1 MEKLKSIDIK
11 GGKNME
17 KRTDL
22 ALEAHEIY
30 AEEQQVD
37 KINGV
42 DISTFK
48 KDGISVTRVKI
59 LNDDGRRALKKPIGD
74 YVTLE
79 IPEYVHETQENFD
92 SIIKMFSKE
101 LARMMPKRTKDSVI
115 LVVGLGNRNI
125 TADALGP
132 KVVDGLLVTRH
143 LFDLMPEDISDGL
156 VPVCAISPGV
166 LGITGIETNEI
177 IKGVTQ
183 RVKPDVI
190 IAIDALASRS
200 ISRVMT
206 TIQLSNTGIKPGG
219 GVGNERGG
227 LDIETLGV
235 PVIAIG
241 VPTVVDAATMA
252 NDTIDMVIESISSHT
267 QKGTAFYKMLE
278 EIDKNEK
285 YALID
290 EVLKKSFV
298 NLVVTPKEVDE
309 IIDDLAEIISD
320 GINICMH
327 NADVGRYK

>member
-1 MEKLKSIDIK
+1 
-11 GGKNME
+11 ME

-30 AEEQQVD
+30 AEEQNVDRICGVDIDTFEKD
-37 KINGV
+37 KIN
-42 DISTFK
+42 
-48 KDGISVTRVKI
+48 VTRVKI
-59 LNDDGRRALKKPIGD
+59 RNEEGSKALKKPVGD

-79 IPEYVHETQENFD
+79 IPEYVHETQEHFD
-92 SIIKMFSKE
+92 SIIKIFSNE
-101 LARMMPKRTKDSVI
+101 LERMIPKRDKNSVT

-143 LFDLMPEDISDGL
+143 LFDLMPEDISDG
-156 VPVCAISPGV
+156 VMPVCALSPGV

-177 IKGVTQ
+177 IKGVVQ
-183 RVKPDVI
+183 RIKPDVI

-206 TIQLSNTGIKPGG
+206 TIQLSNTGIKPGA

-227 LDIETLGV
+227 LDADTLGV
-235 PVIAIG
+235 PVIAVG

-252 NDTIDMVIESISSHT
+252 NDTIDMVIENISAHT
-267 QKGTAFYKMLE
+267 DKNTSFYKMLKD
-278 EIDKNEK
+278 IDKNEK
-285 YALID
+285 YQLID
-290 EVLKKSFV
+290 EVLKKSFT

-309 IIDDLAEIISD
+309 IVDDLAEIISD

-327 NADVGRYK
+327 SCINTHNVSRYN

>member
-1 MEKLKSIDIK
+1 
-11 GGKNME
+11 ME

-37 KINGV
+37 KISGV
-42 DISTFK
+42 DIDTFK
-48 KDGISVTRVKI
+48 KEGISVTRVKI
-59 LNDDGRRALKKPIGD
+59 LNDDGSRALKKPIGD

-92 SIIKMFSKE
+92 TIINTFSDE
-101 LARMMPKRTKDSVI
+101 LKRMMPKRTKDSVT

-143 LFDLMPEDISDGL
+143 LFELMPEDISEGV

-177 IKGVTQ
+177 IKGVTN

-206 TIQLSNTGIKPGG
+206 TIQLSNTGIKPGA

-227 LDIETLGV
+227 LSVETLGV

-252 NDTIDMVIESISSHT
+252 NDTIDMVIENISSHT
-267 QKGTAFYKMLE
+267 DKDTSFYKMLKN
-278 EIDKNEK
+278 IDKNEK
-285 YALID
+285 YTLID
-290 EVLKKSFV
+290 EVLKRTFV

-327 NADVGRYK
+327 SCINTGNVSRYN

>member
-1 MEKLKSIDIK
+1 
-11 GGKNME
+11 ME

-30 AEEQQVD
+30 TEEQHVD
-37 KINGV
+37 EIGGV
-42 DISTFK
+42 DIKTFE
-48 KDGISVTRVKI
+48 KDRVSVTRVKI
-59 LNDDGRRALKKPIGD
+59 HNKDGSKALKKPVGD

-79 IPEYVHETQENFD
+79 IPEYVHETREHFD
-92 SIIKMFSKE
+92 SIIKIFSDE
-101 LARMMPKRTKDSVI
+101 LKRMMPKRTKDSVT

-143 LFDLMPEDISDGL
+143 LFDLMPDDISEGV
-156 VPVCAISPGV
+156 VPVCALSPGV

-177 IKGVTQ
+177 IKGVVQ

-206 TIQLSNTGIKPGG
+206 TIQLSNTGIKPGA

-227 LDIETLGV
+227 LDLETLGV

-267 QKGTAFYKMLE
+267 DKNTGFYKMLQN
-278 EIDKNEK
+278 IDKREK
-285 YALID
+285 YHLID
-290 EVLKKSFV
+290 EVLKQSFV

-327 NADVGRYK
+327 SCINTQNVSRYN

>member
-1 MEKLKSIDIK
+1 
-11 GGKNME
+11 ME

-42 DISTFK
+42 DIDTFK
-48 KDGISVTRVKI
+48 RDNVSVTRVKI
-59 LNDDGRRALKKPIGD
+59 RNDEGSRALKKPVGD

-92 SIIKMFSKE
+92 TIIKIFSQE
-101 LARMMPKRTKDSVI
+101 LKRMMPQRTKDSVT

-143 LFDLMPEDISDGL
+143 LFDLMPEDISDGV

-177 IKGVTQ
+177 IKGVTN

-206 TIQLSNTGIKPGG
+206 TIQLSNTGIKPGA

-227 LDIETLGV
+227 LNVETLGV

-252 NDTIDMVIESISSHT
+252 NDTIDMVIENISSHT
-267 QKGTAFYKMLE
+267 TKDTAFYKMLE
-278 EIDKNEK
+278 NIDKNEK

-327 NADVGRYK
+327 SGINTGNVSRYN

>member
-1 MEKLKSIDIK
+1 
-11 GGKNME
+11 ME

-42 DISTFK
+42 DIDTFK
-48 KDGISVTRVKI
+48 RDNVSVTRVKI
-59 LNDDGRRALKKPIGD
+59 RNDEGSHALKKPVGD

-92 SIIKMFSKE
+92 TIIKIFSQE
-101 LARMMPKRTKDSVI
+101 LKRMMPQRTKDSVT

-143 LFDLMPEDISDGL
+143 LFDLMPEDISDGV

-177 IKGVTQ
+177 IKGVTN

-206 TIQLSNTGIKPGG
+206 TIQLSNTGIKPGA

-227 LDIETLGV
+227 LNVETLGV

-252 NDTIDMVIESISSHT
+252 NDTIDMVIENISSHT
-267 QKGTAFYKMLE
+267 SKDTAFYKMLE
-278 EIDKNEK
+278 NIDKNEK

-327 NADVGRYK
+327 SGINTGNVSRYN

>member
-1 MEKLKSIDIK
+1 
-11 GGKNME
+11 ME

-30 AEEQQVD
+30 TEEKHV
-37 KINGV
+37 KSISGV
-42 DISTFK
+42 DIESFNK
-48 KDGISVTRVKI
+48 NNVNVTRVKI
-59 LNDDGRRALKKPIGD
+59 LNPEGSKALKKPIGD
-74 YVTLE
+74 YVTME
-79 IPEYVHETQENFD
+79 IPEYVHETKENFD
-92 SIIKMFSKE
+92 GIIKIFSDE
-101 LARMMPKRTKDSVI
+101 LKRMVPKRTKNSVT

-132 KVVDGLLVTRH
+132 KTVDGLLVTRH
-143 LFDLMPEDISDGL
+143 LFDLMPEDISEGIM
-156 VPVCAISPGV
+156 PVCAISPGV

-177 IKGVTQ
+177 IKGVTE
-183 RVKPDVI
+183 RIKPDVI

-206 TIQLSNTGIKPGG
+206 TIQLSNTGIKPGA

-227 LDIETLGV
+227 LDLETLGV
-235 PVIAIG
+235 PVIAVG

-252 NDTIDMVIESISSHT
+252 NDTIDMVIENISSHT
-267 QKGTAFYKMLE
+267 DKDTRFYQMLKN
-278 EIDKNEK
+278 IDKNEK

-290 EVLKKSFV
+290 EVLKKSFT

-327 NADVGRYK
+327 TCINAENVSRYN

>member
-1 MEKLKSIDIK
+1 
-11 GGKNME
+11 ME

-22 ALEAHEIY
+22 AVEAHQIY
-30 AEEQQVD
+30 AEDQKVD
-37 KINGV
+37 AVRGV
-42 DISTFK
+42 DINEFK
-48 KDGISVTRVKI
+48 KDRVKVTRVNI
-59 LNDDGRRALKKPIGD
+59 RTDEGSRALKKPVGD

-79 IPEYVHETQENFD
+79 IPEYVHETQEHFD
-92 SIIKMFSKE
+92 MITRTFSEE
-101 LARMMPKRTKDSVI
+101 LKRMMPKRNKDSVT

-143 LFDLMPEDISDGL
+143 LFDLMPEDIEDGV
-156 VPVCAISPGV
+156 VPVCALSPGV

-177 IKGVTQ
+177 IKGVVQ

-206 TIQLSNTGIKPGG
+206 TIQLSNTGIKPGA

-227 LDIETLGV
+227 LDEETLGV
-235 PVIAIG
+235 PVIAVG

-252 NDTIDMVIESISSHT
+252 NDTIDMVIENISAHT
-267 QKGTAFYKMLE
+267 DKDTSFYKMLQN
-278 EIDKNEK
+278 IDKKEK
-285 YALID
+285 YHLID

-320 GINICMH
+320 GINVCMH
-327 NADVGRYK
+327 SCINTENVSRYN

>member
-1 MEKLKSIDIK
+1 
-11 GGKNME
+11 ME

-30 AEEQQVD
+30 AEEQHVD
-37 KINGV
+37 EICGV
-42 DISTFK
+42 DIDTFK
-48 KDGISVTRVKI
+48 KDRVSVTRVKI
-59 LNDDGRRALKKPIGD
+59 LNNEGSEALKKPVGD

-79 IPEYVHETQENFD
+79 IPEYVHETKEHFD
-92 SIIKMFSKE
+92 AIIRIFSNE
-101 LARMMPKRTKDSVI
+101 LKRMMPQRTKDSVT

-143 LFDLMPEDISDGL
+143 LFDLMPDDISDGV
-156 VPVCAISPGV
+156 VPVCALSPGV

-177 IKGVTQ
+177 IKGVVQ

-206 TIQLSNTGIKPGG
+206 TIQLSNTGIKPGA

-227 LDIETLGV
+227 LDLETLGV
-235 PVIAIG
+235 PVIAVG

-252 NDTIDMVIESISSHT
+252 NDTIDMVIENISAHT
-267 QKGTAFYKMLE
+267 DKDTGFYKMLQN
-278 EIDKNEK
+278 IDKKEK
-285 YALID
+285 YHLID

-327 NADVGRYK
+327 SCINTQNVSRYN

>member
-1 MEKLKSIDIK
+1 
-11 GGKNME
+11 ME

-22 ALEAHEIY
+22 ALEAHEMY
-30 AEEQQVD
+30 AEEQHVD
-37 KINGV
+37 DIDGV
-42 DISTFK
+42 DVQAFK
-48 KDGISVTRVKI
+48 KNRVSVTRVKI
-59 LNDDGRRALKKPIGD
+59 KNKKGSEALKKPIGN

-79 IPEYVHETQENFD
+79 IPEYVHETKEHFD
-92 SIIKMFSKE
+92 DIIKIFSNE
-101 LARMMPKRTKDSVI
+101 LKRMLPKMNRKAVT

-143 LFDLMPEDISDGL
+143 LFDLMPDDVSEGV
-156 VPVCAISPGV
+156 VPVCALSPGV

-177 IKGVTQ
+177 IKGVTE

-206 TIQLSNTGIKPGG
+206 TIQLSNTGIKPGA

-227 LDIETLGV
+227 LNIESLGV
-235 PVIAIG
+235 PVIAVG

-252 NDTIDMVIESISSHT
+252 NDTIDMVIENISAHT
-267 QKGTAFYKMLE
+267 DKNTDFYKMLKNM
-278 EIDKNEK
+278 DKKEK
-285 YALID
+285 YHLID
-290 EVLKKSFV
+290 EVLKESFV

-309 IIDDLAEIISD
+309 VIDDLAEIISD

-327 NADVGRYK
+327 SCINTDNVSNLA

>member
-1 MEKLKSIDIK
+1 
-11 GGKNME
+11 ME

-30 AEEQQVD
+30 TEEKHIDEIV
-37 KINGV
+37 GV
-42 DISTFK
+42 DIENFNEERVN
-48 KDGISVTRVKI
+48 VTRVKI
-59 LNDDGRRALKKPIGD
+59 SNERGSSALKKPVGD

-79 IPEYVHETQENFD
+79 IPEYVHETKENFD
-92 SIIKMFSKE
+92 GIIRIFSRE
-101 LARMMPKRTKDSVI
+101 LRRMLPKRTNDSVT

-132 KVVDGLLVTRH
+132 KAVDGLLVTRH
-143 LFDLMPEDISDGL
+143 LFELMPDDISEGIM
-156 VPVCAISPGV
+156 PVCAISPGV

-177 IKGVTQ
+177 IKGVVQ

-206 TIQLSNTGIKPGG
+206 TIQLSNTGIKPGA

-227 LDIETLGV
+227 LDLETLGV
-235 PVIAIG
+235 PVIAVG

-252 NDTIDMVIESISSHT
+252 NDTIDMVIENISSHT
-267 QKGTAFYKMLE
+267 DKDTRFYKMLKN
-278 EIDKNEK
+278 IDKNEK

-290 EVLKKSFV
+290 EVLKKSFT

-327 NADVGRYK
+327 SCINTENVSRYN

>member
-1 MEKLKSIDIK
+1 MPKQGVIK
-11 GGKNME
+11 ME

-30 AEEQQVD
+30 AEEQHVD
-37 KINGV
+37 SINGV
-42 DISTFK
+42 DIDTFK
-48 KDGISVTRVKI
+48 KDRVNVTRVKI
-59 LNDDGRRALKKPIGD
+59 LNEEGSNALKKPIGD

-79 IPEYVHETQENFD
+79 IPEYVHETQEHFD
-92 SIIKMFSKE
+92 EITRIFSDE
-101 LARMMPKRTKDSVI
+101 LKRMMPQRTKDSVT

-132 KVVDGLLVTRH
+132 KAVDGLLVTRH
-143 LFDLMPEDISDGL
+143 LFDLMPEDISDGV
-156 VPVCAISPGV
+156 VPVCALAPGV

-177 IKGVTQ
+177 IKGVIQ

-206 TIQLSNTGIKPGG
+206 TIQLSNTGIKPGA

-227 LDIETLGV
+227 IDYETLGV
-235 PVIAIG
+235 TVIAIG

-252 NDTIDMVIESISSHT
+252 NDTIDMVIENISAHT
-267 QKGTAFYKMLE
+267 DKDTSFYKMLQN
-278 EIDKNEK
+278 IDKKDK
-285 YALID
+285 YHLID

-327 NADVGRYK
+327 SCINTENVSRYN

>member
-1 MEKLKSIDIK
+1 
-11 GGKNME
+11 ME

-30 AEEQQVD
+30 AREQHVEQ
-37 KINGV
+37 IRGV
-42 DISTFK
+42 DINTFT
-48 KDGISVTRVKI
+48 KDRVTVTRVKI
-59 LNDDGRRALKKPIGD
+59 KNGDGSEALKKPIGD

-79 IPEYVHETQENFD
+79 IPEYVHETKEHFDDIIHVFSQEL
-92 SIIKMFSKE
+92 K
-101 LARMMPKRTKDSVI
+101 RMMPNRTKDSVT

-132 KVVDGLLVTRH
+132 KTVDGLLVTRH
-143 LFDLMPEDISDGL
+143 LFDLMPKDVSDGI
-156 VPVCAISPGV
+156 VPVCALSPGV

-177 IKGVTQ
+177 IKGVAQ

-200 ISRVMT
+200 LGRVMT
-206 TIQLSNTGIKPGG
+206 TIQLSNTGIKPGA

-227 LDIETLGV
+227 LDEETLGV

-252 NDTIDMVIESISSHT
+252 NDTIDMVIENLSAHT
-267 QKGTAFYKMLE
+267 DKNTSFYKMLQN
-278 EIDKNEK
+278 IDKGEK
-285 YALID
+285 YHLID

-309 IIDDLAEIISD
+309 VIDDLAEIISD

-327 NADVGRYK
+327 SCINTENAGRLA

>member
-101 LARMMPKRTKDSVI
+101 LGRMMPKRTKDSVT

>member
-1 MEKLKSIDIK
+1 
-11 GGKNME
+11 ME

-30 AEEQQVD
+30 AEEQHVD
-37 KINGV
+37 EICGV
-42 DISTFK
+42 DIDTFE
-48 KDGISVTRVKI
+48 KDRVSVTRVKI
-59 LNDDGRRALKKPIGD
+59 RNEEGSRALKKPVGD

-79 IPEYVHETQENFD
+79 IPEYVHETQEHFD
-92 SIIKMFSKE
+92 AITKTFSEE
-101 LARMMPKRTKDSVI
+101 LKRMLPKRNKDSVT

-143 LFDLMPEDISDGL
+143 LFDLMPEDISDGV
-156 VPVCAISPGV
+156 VPVCALSPGV

-177 IKGVTQ
+177 IKGVVQ

-206 TIQLSNTGIKPGG
+206 TIQLSNTGIKPGA

-227 LDIETLGV
+227 LDLETLGV
-235 PVIAIG
+235 PVIAVG

-252 NDTIDMVIESISSHT
+252 NDTIDMVIENISAHT
-267 QKGTAFYKMLE
+267 DRDTSFYKMLQN
-278 EIDKNEK
+278 IDKKEK
-285 YALID
+285 YHLID

-327 NADVGRYK
+327 SCINTENVSRYN

>member
-1 MEKLKSIDIK
+1 
-11 GGKNME
+11 ME

-37 KINGV
+37 KIRGV
-42 DISTFK
+42 DINTFK
-48 KDGISVTRVKI
+48 KDAISVTRVKI
-59 LNDDGRRALKKPIGD
+59 LNDDGSRALKKPVGD

-92 SIIKMFSKE
+92 TIIKTFSDE
-101 LARMMPKRTKDSVI
+101 LKRMMPKRTKDSVT

-132 KVVDGLLVTRH
+132 KVVEGLLVTRH
-143 LFDLMPEDISDGL
+143 LFDLMPEDISDGV

-177 IKGVTQ
+177 IKGVVQ

-206 TIQLSNTGIKPGG
+206 TIQLSDTGIKPGG

-227 LDIETLGV
+227 LDLETLGV
-235 PVIAIG
+235 PVIAVG

-252 NDTIDMVIESISSHT
+252 NDTIDMVIENISSHT
-267 QKGTAFYKMLE
+267 DKDTSFYKMLKN
-278 EIDKNEK
+278 IDKNEK

-327 NADVGRYK
+327 SCINTANVSRYN

>member
-1 MEKLKSIDIK
+1 
-11 GGKNME
+11 ME

-22 ALEAHEIY
+22 ALEAHQIY
-30 AEEQQVD
+30 AEEKNIDSV
-37 KINGV
+37 NGV
-42 DISTFK
+42 DIKEFK
-48 KDGISVTRVKI
+48 KDRVKVTRVKI
-59 LNDDGRRALKKPIGD
+59 HNDEGSRALKKPIGD

-79 IPEYVHETQENFD
+79 IPEYVHETQEHFD
-92 SIIKMFSKE
+92 MITKTFSEE
-101 LARMMPKRTKDSVI
+101 LKRMMPKRNKDSVT

-143 LFDLMPEDISDGL
+143 LFDLMPDDIADGV
-156 VPVCAISPGV
+156 VPVCALSPGV

-177 IKGVTQ
+177 IKGVVQ
-183 RVKPDVI
+183 RVKPDIV

-206 TIQLSNTGIKPGG
+206 TIQLSNTGIKPGA

-227 LDIETLGV
+227 LDLETIGV
-235 PVIAIG
+235 PVIAVG

-252 NDTIDMVIESISSHT
+252 NDTIDMVIENISAHT
-267 QKGTAFYKMLE
+267 DKDTGFYKMLQNL
-278 EIDKNEK
+278 DKNEK
-285 YALID
+285 YHLID
-290 EVLKKSFV
+290 EILSKSFV

-309 IIDDLAEIISD
+309 VVDDLAEIISD

-327 NADVGRYK
+327 SCIDTENVSRYN

>member
-1 MEKLKSIDIK
+1 M
-11 GGKNME
+11 ME

-22 ALEAHEIY
+22 AVEAHQIY
-30 AEEQQVD
+30 AEDQKVD
-37 KINGV
+37 AVRGV
-42 DISTFK
+42 DINEFK
-48 KDGISVTRVKI
+48 KDRVKVTRVNI
-59 LNDDGRRALKKPIGD
+59 RTDEGSRALKKPVGD

-79 IPEYVHETQENFD
+79 IPEYVHETQEHFD
-92 SIIKMFSKE
+92 MITKTFSEE
-101 LARMMPKRTKDSVI
+101 LKRMMPKRNKDSVT

-143 LFDLMPEDISDGL
+143 LFDLMPEDIEDGV
-156 VPVCAISPGV
+156 VPVCALSPGV

-177 IKGVTQ
+177 IKGVVQ

-206 TIQLSNTGIKPGG
+206 TIQLSNTGIKPGA

-227 LDIETLGV
+227 LDEETLGV
-235 PVIAIG
+235 PVIAVG

-252 NDTIDMVIESISSHT
+252 NDTIDMVIENISAHT
-267 QKGTAFYKMLE
+267 DKDTSFYKMLQN
-278 EIDKNEK
+278 IDKKEK
-285 YALID
+285 YHLID

-320 GINICMH
+320 GINVCMH
-327 NADVGRYK
+327 SCINTENVSRYN

>member
-1 MEKLKSIDIK
+1 
-11 GGKNME
+11 ME

-30 AEEQQVD
+30 AQEQCVD
-37 KINGV
+37 KIDGV
-42 DISTFK
+42 DINTFT
-48 KDGISVTRVKI
+48 KDKVTVTRVKI
-59 LNDDGRRALKKPIGD
+59 SDDKGSRALKKPVGD

-79 IPEYVHETQENFD
+79 IPEYVHETADNFD
-92 SIIKMFSKE
+92 NIIKTFSEE
-101 LARMMPKRTKDSVI
+101 LKRMMPKRTKDSVT

-143 LFDLMPEDISDGL
+143 LFELMPNDISDGV

-177 IKGVTQ
+177 IKGVIG
-183 RVKPDVI
+183 RVKPDVV

-200 ISRVMT
+200 IGRVMT

-227 LDIETLGV
+227 LDMETLGV
-235 PVIAIG
+235 PVIAVG

-252 NDTIDMVIESISSHT
+252 NDTIDMVIENITSHT
-267 QKGTAFYKMLE
+267 DKDTSFYKMLKN
-278 EIDKNEK
+278 IDKNEK

-290 EVLKKSFV
+290 EILKKSFV

-309 IIDDLAEIISD
+309 IIDDLSEIISD
-320 GINICMH
+320 GINVCMH
-327 NADVGRYK
+327 SCIDTDNVSRYN

>member
-1 MEKLKSIDIK
+1 
-11 GGKNME
+11 ME

-22 ALEAHEIY
+22 AVEAHQIY
-30 AEEQQVD
+30 AEDKKVD
-37 KINGV
+37 TVNGV
-42 DISTFK
+42 DIEEFK
-48 KDGISVTRVKI
+48 KDRVKVTRVNIRTNEGSK
-59 LNDDGRRALKKPIGD
+59 ALKKPVGD

-79 IPEYVHETQENFD
+79 IPEYVHETQEHFD
-92 SIIKMFSKE
+92 MITKTFSDE
-101 LARMMPKRTKDSVI
+101 LKRMIPKRNKDSVT

-143 LFDLMPEDISDGL
+143 LFDLMPDDIADGV
-156 VPVCAISPGV
+156 VPVCALSPGV

-177 IKGVTQ
+177 IKGVVQ

-206 TIQLSNTGIKPGG
+206 TIQLSNTGIKPGA

-227 LDIETLGV
+227 LDMETLGV
-235 PVIAIG
+235 PVIAVG

-252 NDTIDMVIESISSHT
+252 NDTIDMVIENISAHT
-267 QKGTAFYKMLE
+267 DKDTSFYKMLQNM
-278 EIDKNEK
+278 DKKEK
-285 YALID
+285 YHLID
-290 EVLKKSFV
+290 EVLNKSFV

-309 IIDDLAEIISD
+309 VIDDLAEIISD
-320 GINICMH
+320 GINVCMH
-327 NADVGRYK
+327 SCINTENVSRYN

>member
-1 MEKLKSIDIK
+1 
-11 GGKNME
+11 ME

-22 ALEAHEIY
+22 ALEAHEMY
-30 AEEQQVD
+30 TTEQRVKTID
-37 KINGV
+37 GV
-42 DISTFK
+42 ETESFL
-48 KDGISVTRVKI
+48 KDSVKVTRVRI
-59 LNDDGRRALKKPIGD
+59 LNDNGSRALEKPTGD

-79 IPEYVHETQENFD
+79 IPEYIHETQTNFD
-92 SIIKMFSKE
+92 SITRTFSDE
-101 LARMMPKRTKDSVI
+101 LKRMLPKLNKDSVT

-132 KVVDGLLVTRH
+132 KAVDGLLVTRH
-143 LFDLMPEDISDGL
+143 LFDLMPNEVSEN
-156 VPVCAISPGV
+156 VMPVCALSPGV

-177 IKGVTQ
+177 IKGVVG

-206 TIQLSNTGIKPGG
+206 TIQLSDTGIKPGA
-219 GVGNERGG
+219 GVGNHRGG
-227 LDIETLGV
+227 LDKETLGV
-235 PVIAIG
+235 PVIAVG

-252 NDTIDMVIESISSHT
+252 NDTIDMVIENISSHT
-267 QKGTAFYKMLE
+267 SPDTQFYRMLKN
-278 EIDKNEK
+278 IDTKEK

-298 NLVVTPKEVDE
+298 NLVVTPKDVDE

-327 NADVGRYK
+327 S

>member
-1 MEKLKSIDIK
+1 
-11 GGKNME
+11 ME

-30 AEEQQVD
+30 AKEQQVEE
-37 KINGV
+37 IVGV
-42 DISTFK
+42 DIDTFK
-48 KDGISVTRVKI
+48 KDRINITRVKI
-59 LNDDGRRALKKPIGD
+59 RNDEGSKALKKPVGD

-92 SIIKMFSKE
+92 VIIKTFSQE
-101 LARMMPKRTKDSVI
+101 LKRMMPEMSKDSVT

-143 LFDLMPEDISDGL
+143 LFELMPEDISDGV
-156 VPVCAISPGV
+156 VPVCALSPGV

-177 IKGVTQ
+177 IKGVAE

-206 TIQLSNTGIKPGG
+206 TIQLSNTGIKPGA

-227 LDIETLGV
+227 LDKETLGI
-235 PVIAIG
+235 PVIAVG

-252 NDTIDMVIESISSHT
+252 NDTIDMVIENLSAHT
-267 QKGTAFYKMLE
+267 DKDTSFYKMLMS
-278 EIDKNEK
+278 IDKNEK
-285 YALID
+285 YNLIN
-290 EVLKKSFV
+290 EVLKRTFV

-309 IIDDLAEIISD
+309 VIDDLAEIISD

-327 NADVGRYK
+327 SCINTENVSNYN

>member
-1 MEKLKSIDIK
+1 
-11 GGKNME
+11 ME

-30 AEEQQVD
+30 AED
-37 KINGV
+37 KKVNAVEGV
-42 DISTFK
+42 DISTLK
-48 KDGISVTRVKI
+48 KDGVSVTRVKI
-59 LNDDGRRALKKPIGD
+59 QNDAGSRALKKPVGD

-79 IPEYVHETQENFD
+79 IPEYVHETAEHFD
-92 SIIKMFSKE
+92 MITKTFSDE
-101 LARMMPKRTKDSVI
+101 LKRMLPKRGKDGVT

-143 LFDLMPEDISDGL
+143 LFDLMPDDIAEGV
-156 VPVCAISPGV
+156 VPVCALSPGV

-177 IKGVTQ
+177 IKGVVQ

-206 TIQLSNTGIKPGG
+206 TIQLSNTGIKPGA

-227 LDIETLGV
+227 LDEETLGV

-252 NDTIDMVIESISSHT
+252 NDTIDMVIENISAHT
-267 QKGTAFYKMLE
+267 DKNTGFYRMLRD
-278 EIDKNEK
+278 IDKNEK
-285 YALID
+285 YHLID

-327 NADVGRYK
+327 SCINTENVSRYN

>member
-1 MEKLKSIDIK
+1 
-11 GGKNME
+11 ME

-101 LARMMPKRTKDSVI
+101 LGRMMPKRTKDSVT

-143 LFDLMPEDISDGL
+143 LFELMPEDISEGV

-177 IKGVTQ
+177 IKGVTN

-206 TIQLSNTGIKPGG
+206 TIQLSNTGIKPGA

-227 LDIETLGV
+227 LSVETLGV

-252 NDTIDMVIESISSHT
+252 NDTIDMVINSSSTRGRPWVISSPV
-267 QKGTAFYKMLE
+267 A
-278 EIDKNEK
+278 
-285 YALID
+285 
-290 EVLKKSFV
+290 
-298 NLVVTPKEVDE
+298 TPPVWKVRMV
-309 IIDDLAEIISD
+309 S
-320 GINICMH
+320 
-327 NADVGRYK
+327 

>member
-1 MEKLKSIDIK
+1 
-11 GGKNME
+11 ME

-30 AEEQQVD
+30 KEEQKVET
-37 KINGV
+37 ISGV
-42 DISTFK
+42 DIDKFK
-48 KDGISVTRVKI
+48 KNRVTVTRVKI
-59 LNDDGRRALKKPIGD
+59 KNEEGSRAIKKPIGD

-79 IPEYVHETQENFD
+79 MPEYVHETREHFD
-92 SIIKMFSKE
+92 EIIRTFSEE
-101 LARMMPKRTKDSVI
+101 LKRMLPNRTKDSVT

-143 LFDLMPEDISDGL
+143 LFELMPDDVSDGV
-156 VPVCAISPGV
+156 VPVCALSPGV

-177 IKGVTQ
+177 IKGVVQ

-206 TIQLSNTGIKPGG
+206 TIQLSNTGIKPGA

-227 LDIETLGV
+227 LDLETLGV
-235 PVIAIG
+235 DVIAVG

-252 NDTIDMVIESISSHT
+252 NDTIDMVIENISAHT
-267 QKGTAFYKMLE
+267 DKNTGFYKMLQT
-278 EIDKNEK
+278 IDKKEK
-285 YALID
+285 YHLID
-290 EVLKKSFV
+290 EVLSKSFV

-327 NADVGRYK
+327 SCINTGNVSRYN

>member
-1 MEKLKSIDIK
+1 ML
-11 GGKNME
+11 E

-22 ALEAHEIY
+22 AVEAHEMY
-30 AEEQQVD
+30 AQSEKVKD
-37 KINGV
+37 VPGV
-42 DISTFK
+42 KTETFK
-48 KDGISVTRVKI
+48 NDGVTVTRVNI
-59 LNDDGRRALKKPIGD
+59 FNSQGSSALKKPVGN

-79 IPEYVHETQENFD
+79 IPEYVHESQQNFD
-92 SIIKMFSKE
+92 TITKTFSDE
-101 LARMMPKRTKDSVI
+101 LSRMIPERKKDGVV

-143 LFDLMPEDISDGL
+143 LFELMPEDIEEGL
-156 VPVCAISPGV
+156 VPVCALSPGV
-166 LGITGIETNEI
+166 LGLTGIETNEI
-177 IKGVTQ
+177 IRGVTE
-183 RVKPDVI
+183 RINPDLI

-206 TIQLSNTGIKPGG
+206 TIQLTDTGITPGA
-219 GVGNERGG
+219 GVGNVRGG
-227 LDIETLGV
+227 LNRETLDI

-252 NDTIDMVIESISSHT
+252 NDTIDMVIDNIAQHVDKDSR
-267 QKGTAFYKMLE
+267 FYNMLKD
-278 EIDKNEK
+278 IDKHDK
-285 YALID
+285 YHLID
-290 EVLKKSFV
+290 EVLNKSFV

-327 NADVGRYK
+327 SCIDTENVSRYS

>member
-1 MEKLKSIDIK
+1 
-11 GGKNME
+11 ME

-22 ALEAHEIY
+22 AVEAHQIY
-30 AEEQQVD
+30 AEDKKIDAVD
-37 KINGV
+37 GV
-42 DISTFK
+42 DISEFK
-48 KDGISVTRVKI
+48 KDGVKVTRVNIRTK
-59 LNDDGRRALKKPIGD
+59 NGSKALKKPVGD

-79 IPEYVHETQENFD
+79 IPEYVHETREHFD
-92 SIIKMFSKE
+92 MITKTFSDE
-101 LARMMPKRTKDSVI
+101 LKRMLPKRNNNSVT

-143 LFDLMPEDISDGL
+143 LFDLMPDDIADGV
-156 VPVCAISPGV
+156 VPVCALSPGV

-177 IKGVTQ
+177 IKGVVQ

-206 TIQLSNTGIKPGG
+206 TIQLSNTGIKPGA

-235 PVIAIG
+235 PVIAVG

-252 NDTIDMVIESISSHT
+252 NDTIDMVIDNISSHT
-267 QKGTAFYKMLE
+267 DKDTSFYKMLQNM
-278 EIDKNEK
+278 DKTEK
-285 YALID
+285 FQLID
-290 EVLKKSFV
+290 EVLNKSFA

-320 GINICMH
+320 GINVCMH
-327 NADVGRYK
+327 SCINTENVSRYN